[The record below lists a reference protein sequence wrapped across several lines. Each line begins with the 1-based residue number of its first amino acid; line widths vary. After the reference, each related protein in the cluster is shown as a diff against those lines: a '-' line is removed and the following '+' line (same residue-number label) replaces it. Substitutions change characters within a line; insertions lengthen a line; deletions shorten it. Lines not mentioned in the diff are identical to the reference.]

1 MKWLQFLVGSFLFLW
16 AINAASQEST
26 LWGVVVDENNQP
38 IGNVAVR
45 TGNNGTLTGEDG
57 TYSIPLQAN
66 TEVTIT
72 FSHISYEDIRI
83 TLSLGIGDIYEFNPV
98 LKEGV
103 TQVGEVVISARG
115 EKRVRGIE
123 SLDPATVRKIPGANA
138 GVENILRSLPGVSF
152 NNELSTQYN
161 VRGGNF
167 DENLVYVNGIEVYK
181 PFLVRSGQQEGLS
194 FINTDLVADID
205 FSAGGFEAKY
215 GDKLS
220 SVLDVSYRKPE
231 DFRAG
236 LQASFLGGSLWVQG
250 TDRKKR
256 FRALAGIRY
265 RDNSLLVDSKQTE
278 TNFRPVFADAQ
289 TFLSYQ
295 LSAAWELS
303 FLGNLSI
310 NRYNYTPLTRQTNF
324 GTLQN
329 PIALQVFYNGKENDR
344 YDTSFGALKLNH
356 KAAAGLEL
364 DWIVSAYHTREQ
376 EYFDILAQYR
386 LGEVNTDIGGQ
397 DLGEVIFS
405 EGVGAQLEHGRN
417 LLDALILNFQHK
429 GKKALGAGLLSW
441 GAGYQYEDF
450 RDKLQEYEVIDSAGF
465 SIRPPLPEF
474 VNDQPYTPYTA
485 PLTPYQSIDAR
496 NFISTHRLSA
506 YLEYSRKWSLNSGVL
521 YANAGIRSQYW
532 TNSPEDLK
540 GSADLIFSPRAQLA
554 FQPLGKSDLVFR
566 LSGGLYQQPAFYRE
580 MRGLDGNLVPDVKAQ
595 KAWHV
600 SLGNDYSFELWKR
613 PFTLISEAWYRNLSD
628 VNTYTIENVRIR
640 YRANNNATAYAYG
653 FDFRLNGE
661 FVPGTDSWFSFGY
674 LKTEENQDNRG
685 YISRPTDQRLKFA
698 VLFQDYIPSI
708 PNVKLYLNGVY
719 NTGVPGGSPNYA
731 DPYAYQFRLPDYK
744 RVDLGI
750 FYVFTDAS
758 RTYPKSHWLH
768 KFRELSAGFEIFNI
782 FDIRN
787 SITNTW
793 VRDVYSKVQYGI
805 PNYMTRRLF
814 NLKISMQL

>member
-1 MKWLQFLVGSFLFLW
+1 MKWIRSFVSALIVLS
-16 AINAASQEST
+16 AINAAAQEAT
-26 LWGVVVDENNQP
+26 LWGVVTNGQNQP
-38 IGNVAVR
+38 VGNVSIQA
-45 TGNNGTLTGEDG
+45 GKNGTVTGDDG
-57 TYSIPLQAN
+57 TYRLPLDAN
-66 TEVTIT
+66 RKTSIT
-72 FSHISYEDIRI
+72 FSHIAFQDVRI
-83 TLSLGIGDIYEFNPV
+83 TLTLGIGEIYEFNPV
-98 LKEGV
+98 LKEEV
-103 TQVGEVVISARG
+103 TQVGEIVISARG

-194 FINTDLVADID
+194 FINTDLVSDVD
-205 FSAGGFEAKY
+205 FSAGGFEARF
-215 GDKLS
+215 GDRLS
-220 SVLDVSYRKPE
+220 SVLDVRYRRPE

-250 TDRKKR
+250 IGKNKR
-256 FRALAGIRY
+256 FRALAGFRY

-289 TFLSYQ
+289 TYLSYQ
-295 LSAAWELS
+295 LSAKWELS

-310 NRYNYTPLTRQTNF
+310 NRYDYTPLTRQTNF

-344 YDTSFGALKLNH
+344 YQTGFGALKLNH

-364 DWIVSAYHTREQ
+364 EWITSAYHTREQ

-397 DLGEVIFS
+397 DLGEVIFT
-405 EGVGAQLEHGRN
+405 EGVGSQLEHGRN
-417 LLDALILNFQHK
+417 LLDALILNFQHN
-429 GKKALGAGLLSW
+429 GKKALGEGLLSW
-441 GAGYQYEDF
+441 GAGYQFEDF

-465 SIRPPLPEF
+465 SIRPPLPEYS
-474 VNDQPYTPYTA
+474 NDQPYAPFTA
-485 PLTPYQSIDAR
+485 PLSAYQNIDAR
-496 NFISTHRLSA
+496 NFISTHRLTG
-506 YLEYSRKWSLNSGVL
+506 YLEYSQRWNLSSGIL
-521 YANAGIRSQYW
+521 FANAGVRSQYW
-532 TNSPEDLK
+532 TNNPEGLQ
-540 GSADLIFSPRAQLA
+540 GSTGFIISPRAQIA
-554 FQPLGKSDLVFR
+554 FQPDGRSDLVFR
-566 LSGGLYQQPAFYRE
+566 LAGGLYQQPPFYRE
-580 MRGLDGNLVPDVKAQ
+580 MRDLNGNLVPGVDAQ
-595 KAWHV
+595 KAWHL
-600 SLGNDYSFELWKR
+600 SLGNDYSFDLWNR
-613 PFTLISEAWYRNLSD
+613 PFRLTSEAWYKNLSH
-628 VNTYTIENVRIR
+628 VNTYTLENVRIR
-640 YRANNNATAYAYG
+640 YRANNDATAYAYG
-653 FDFRLNGE
+653 LDLRLNGE

-674 LKTEENQDNRG
+674 LRAEENQDNRG

-708 PNVKLYLNGVY
+708 PNIRLYLNGVY

-731 DPYAYQFRLPDYK
+731 DPYDYQFRLPDYK

-750 FYVFTDAS
+750 FYVFTDPT
-758 RTYPKSHWLH
+758 RTYPQRHWLH
-768 KFRELSAGFEIFNI
+768 NFRELSAGFEIFNI

-793 VRDVYSKVQYGI
+793 VRDVYTKVQYGI
-805 PNYMTRRLF
+805 PNYMTQRLF